1 MVVTAGSS
9 YVNMLVGDRQVR
21 ARVDSGA
28 DISILSSAVY
38 DQLERKP
45 GKVRE
50 INMQL
55 ADKNSVLKGFVT
67 QPLHVQLGKQSSRE
81 GVCVAP
87 ISDEML
93 LGHDLL
99 RHFKALID
107 LHSDCLLIN
116 GESIP
121 LNTTFRD
128 KPVVA
133 KVIMFKRTV
142 DIGPDPDILSGTPI
156 PRKGHKKSST
166 AVCPMDVS
174 SSSGD
179 KVEATVRVQ
188 ECHFSD
194 KKAGGHT
201 ESWAVGCLPLVG
213 VEGDQSEDTSPVRSR
228 TTTRRDGVE
237 GDQSEDTSP
246 LRSRTTTRRDSLS
259 QIQKSLESQRQVD
272 RCTRNHT

>member
-1 MVVTAGSS
+1 
-9 YVNMLVGDRQVR
+9 MLVGDRQVR

-28 DISILSSAVY
+28 DTSILSSAVY
-38 DQLERKP
+38 EQLEQKP
-45 GKVRE
+45 GKVME

-67 QPLHVQLGKQSSRE
+67 QPIHVQLGKQSSRE

-87 ISDEML
+87 ISDERL

-133 KVIMFKRTV
+133 KVIMSRRTEVPQNSVVRVPCKLEGKFGAYNMEPVYNLQVLMPVIRVTKEDPVVCLENPSDQFKTTKKMVVVGNAYEFEKVPEGGNQQAMSAGGIKKHTV
-142 DIGPDPDILSGTPI
+142 ADVD
-156 PRKGHKKSST
+156 HSST
-166 AVCPMDVS
+166 TEHNRYPLAM
-174 SSSGD
+174 SGAGSASQTR
-179 KVEATVRVQ
+179 EPETVADCHGESDQQKKEKEVVVPDHLQ
-188 ECHFSD
+188 E
-194 KKAGGHT
+194 
-201 ESWAVGCLPLVG
+201 V
-213 VEGDQSEDTSPVRSR
+213 
-228 TTTRRDGVE
+228 
-237 GDQSEDTSP
+237 
-246 LRSRTTTRRDSLS
+246 
-259 QIQKSLESQRQVD
+259 
-272 RCTRNHT
+272 